1 MMPAA
6 AMQPTSGVKRRAS
19 YTGLYAFLASVI
31 MFFAGFSSALV
42 VRRAGAKDW
51 KPVPMPDL
59 IWVNTAVLAVSSVVA
74 EKARRDLREG
84 SRTRFNIG
92 WGLATLL
99 GCAFLFL
106 QVKLWY
112 QLRDAGVYMG
122 SNVSGAFFYL
132 GTIAHAVHLGGG
144 VVAMI
149 YLSFRAMRWQLGPG
163 RRTGVD
169 VATVYWHFLGVLWL
183 YLVALFWFL
192 AA

>member
-1 MMPAA
+1 
-6 AMQPTSGVKRRAS
+6 MQPASGVKRRAS

-59 IWVNTAVLAVSSVVA
+59 IWMNTAVLAASSVMA
-74 EKARRDLREG
+74 EKARRDLRKG
-84 SRTRFNIG
+84 DRTRFNAA
-92 WGLATLL
+92 WALATLL
-99 GCAFLFL
+99 GCLFL
-106 QVKLWY
+106 YLQVQLWY
-112 QLRDAGVYMG
+112 RLRDAGVYME

-132 GTIAHAVHLGGG
+132 GTIAHAIHLAGGAA
-144 VVAMI
+144 AMM
-149 YLSFRAMRWQLGPG
+149 YLSYRAVRLELGPG

-169 VATVYWHFLGVLWL
+169 VATFYWHFLGVLWV
-183 YLVALFWFL
+183 YLVGLFWFL

>member
-1 MMPAA
+1 MKPAV
-6 AMQPTSGVKRRAS
+6 AMQPASGVKRRAS
-19 YTGLYAFLASVI
+19 YTGLYAFLISVT
-31 MFFAGFSSALV
+31 MFFAAFSSALV

-51 KPVPMPDL
+51 KPVPLPDL

-74 EKARRDLREG
+74 EKARRELREG
-84 SRTRFNIG
+84 NRGRFNAA
-92 WGLATLL
+92 WTLATLL

-112 QLRDAGVYMG
+112 QLRDAGVYMNA
-122 SNVSGAFFYL
+122 NVSGAFFYI
-132 GTIAHAVHLGGG
+132 GTIAHALHLFGG
-144 VVAMI
+144 VAAMV
-149 YLSFRAMRWQLGPG
+149 YLSYRAMRWQLGPG

-192 AA
+192 AS